1 MIWFPKSLIL
11 QISIQ
16 SSGSDSTDYWI
27 ELKLRRLV
35 RWRFILSDKV
45 MTSNHFWPLDVEIF
59 GAKNDQSII
68 FNDRNLGNTFRSW
81 YFVLTFQIATFQ
93 TSIQTSH
100 FFFHNKNVR
109 TQKIVSNCPLS
120 FFLCFH
126 LTQKMTHNLLTTLN

>member
-35 RWRFILSDKV
+35 RWRFILSDKE

-93 TSIQTSH
+93 TSIQTLQIV
-100 FFFHNKNVR
+100 FHNKNVQI
-109 TQKIVSNCPLS
+109 QKLVSNWPIS
-120 FFLCFH
+120 FFLSFD
-126 LTQKMTHNLLTTLN
+126 LIFTMTNDLLTTLD